1 MNEEYKGWNICIAYS
16 YSGKTPYYTIWTKDF
31 VDLVCGTF
39 RSIKSAK
46 KYIREELVWIIKDIN
61 YQ

>member
-46 KYIREELVWIIKDIN
+46 KYIKEELVSA
-61 YQ
+61 